1 MAVFRTPAFEMSFP
15 SAWTDLTTYIV
26 AGPEDEETGFRANV
40 VVQHR
45 ESEKSAILE
54 TVARAEI
61 AAVGEALD
69 DPELLDEGSLPG
81 CAVEAYG
88 ATWTWTTEE
97 GLGLFQRQVYMQTSS
112 RLYILTCTCLKRDR
126 NILDEAFLRMLA
138 TFQPS
143 T

>member
-1 MAVFRTPAFEMSFP
+1 MATYQTPVFQMSFP
-15 SAWTDLTTYIV
+15 SAWTDVTTYVV
-26 AGPEDEETGFRANV
+26 AGPEDAETGFRANV

-45 ESEKSAILE
+45 ESDRDAILE

-61 AAVGEALD
+61 EAVGEALD
-69 DPELLDEGSLPG
+69 DPELLNKGSLSG

-97 GLGLFQRQVYMQTSS
+97 GLGLFQRQVYMLTSS

-126 NILDEAFLRMLA
+126 NILDEAFLRVLA

-143 T
+143 A